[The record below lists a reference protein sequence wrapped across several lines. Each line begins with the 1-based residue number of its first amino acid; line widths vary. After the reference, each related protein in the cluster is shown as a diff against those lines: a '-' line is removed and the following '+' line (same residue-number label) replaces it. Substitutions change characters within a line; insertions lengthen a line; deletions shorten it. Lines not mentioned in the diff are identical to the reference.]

1 MKRLVHAASCPNPC
15 GDAGQCHTTPRIIAT
30 NGQPPPRW
38 HCHRVC
44 PAGREQP
51 SPSGSPS
58 TVPRIVRAS
67 WEAAG
72 PSYRELGSSRCD
84 DPRRRHR
91 DARHAQQSVASSPR
105 DHSHLEGKRHRQSR
119 GDRDQPS
126 TSPRE
131 SSRAGQ
137 RTDRVAPRTA
147 DRRFERC
154 GEGPR
159 FGAASRRLPCQPWL
173 SERGA
178 AADDQWIA
186 TLGLTWRADAATRSS
201 TWRTRGQSSPRVDG
215 LSSPTGREVGRRR
228 ARGPGTPRR
237 SRARHVR
244 RGRCDDRL
252 GHWQGARHLAARCGK
267 DRRTPRR
274 SRLSDGNCVS
284 DDRREKV
291 AAVTPR
297 AAEYLQS
304 MRRARKA
311 IDHELRAVVG
321 EASFAALDRL
331 VLELA
336 TDDDETLS
344 VFLRRSRHAGA
355 LRHPED

>member
-1 MKRLVHAASCPNPC
+1 MCA
-15 GDAGQCHTTPRIIAT
+15 
-30 NGQPPPRW
+30 
-38 HCHRVC
+38 
-44 PAGREQP
+44 E
-51 SPSGSPS
+51 
-58 TVPRIVRAS
+58 
-67 WEAAG
+67 
-72 PSYRELGSSRCD
+72 
-84 DPRRRHR
+84 
-91 DARHAQQSVASSPR
+91 
-105 DHSHLEGKRHRQSR
+105 
-119 GDRDQPS
+119 
-126 TSPRE
+126 
-131 SSRAGQ
+131 
-137 RTDRVAPRTA
+137 
-147 DRRFERC
+147 
-154 GEGPR
+154 
-159 FGAASRRLPCQPWL
+159 
-173 SERGA
+173 
-178 AADDQWIA
+178 
-186 TLGLTWRADAATRSS
+186 DAATTVSDIG
-201 TWRTRGQSSPRVDG
+201 RGLG
-215 LSSPTGREVGRRR
+215 I
-228 ARGPGTPRR
+228 
-237 SRARHVR
+237 SR
-244 RGRCDDRL
+244 
-252 GHWQGARHLAARCGK
+252 QGGK